1 MSLNKNMKIILN
13 IMTHG
18 DERIGLKVAKE
29 IEKLHIGKDILTVQI
44 ANPRALAEHKRFIDQ
59 DLNRSFPGKK
69 NGNYEQRLAYS
80 LLPAVKKADLVID
93 IHSTASGLKDALIVA
108 RMSKKNKQYIGVIK
122 PKYLLLM
129 NAVKNK
135 DMLSYAKNGIA
146 FEYGKDKDASVLE
159 NIVTDIKRIFAHLG
173 IIEPVVFSEKNI
185 ETQYF
190 NVVSAVAKP
199 KEYRLTSNIKNYKL
213 VKNGQS
219 YARDRNKFLRAK
231 EDFYP
236 VLFGQKNYEDI
247 FGFKAK
253 RMSF

>member
-1 MSLNKNMKIILN
+1 MKIILN

-18 DERIGLKVAKE
+18 DERIGLKVSKE
-29 IEKLHIGKDILTVQI
+29 IEKLHISKDTLAVQI
-44 ANPRALAEHKRFIDQ
+44 ANPRALAANKRFIDQ

-69 NGNYEQRLAYS
+69 DGNYEQRRAYN
-80 LLPAVKKADLVID
+80 LLPAVKKADMVID
-93 IHSTASGLKDALIVA
+93 IHSTTSNLKDALIVTS
-108 RMSKKNKQYIGVIK
+108 MSKKIKEYIGVIK

-135 DMLSYAKNGIA
+135 DMISHTKHGIA
-146 FEYGKDKDASVLE
+146 FEYGKDKDASVLKK
-159 NIVTDIKRIFAHLG
+159 IVMDIKRIFGHLG
-173 IIEPVVFSEKNI
+173 IIEPVALSKKNI

-190 NVVSAVAKP
+190 NVTSTVAKP
-199 KEYRLTSNIKNYKL
+199 KGYKLMGNIKNYKL

>member
-1 MSLNKNMKIILN
+1 MYLNKNMKIILN

-29 IEKLHIGKDILTVQI
+29 IKKLHINEDILTVQI

-69 NGNYEQRLAYS
+69 NGNYEQRRAYS
-80 LLPAVKKADLVID
+80 LLSVVKKADLVID
-93 IHSTASGLKDALIVA
+93 IHSTTSSLKDALIVTNMN
-108 RMSKKNKQYIGVIK
+108 RKTKQYVNMIN

-135 DMLSYAKNGIA
+135 DMISYAKSGIA
-146 FEYGKDKDASVLE
+146 FEYGKDKGALVLK
-159 NIVTDIKRIFAHLG
+159 NIIMDIKRVFGYLG
-173 IIEPVVFSEKNI
+173 IITPVVFPKKNT

-190 NVVSAVAKP
+190 NVISTVAKP
-199 KEYRLTSNIKNYKL
+199 REYRLARDIKNYKL
-213 VKNGQS
+213 VKKGEP
-219 YARDRNKFLRAK
+219 YARNGKNLLIAK
-231 EDFYP
+231 ENFYP
-236 VLFGQKNYEDI
+236 VLFGQDNYEDI

-253 RMSF
+253 L